1 MASFFRLLS
10 RATTK
15 LQAVFKK
22 QYIFNKHNTYLQEFV
37 YKGPFK
43 TSIFPVE
50 ELGRNC
56 LSVELTHER
65 DRYTRTRQNMSLFGL
80 LTAGVFSLALTNH
93 TVEVGGNDET
103 PEAKNCTASF
113 RKKGKFSTKESTQ
126 TRTEKLQKMN
136 AGLAKRKLSFENLDD
151 STEEQ
156 GICKKKRMT
165 RSMEVKIYTVNH

>member
-50 ELGRNC
+50 KLGQNC

-65 DRYTRTRQNMSLFGL
+65 DRYTRTRQNLSLFGL

-93 TVEVGGNDET
+93 TVEAGENDET
-103 PEAKNCTASF
+103 PEAKNWTASF
-113 RKKGKFSTKESTQ
+113 RKKGNF
-126 TRTEKLQKMN
+126 RR
-136 AGLAKRKLSFENLDD
+136 RKVRKHEP
-151 STEEQ
+151 
-156 GICKKKRMT
+156 KKYK
-165 RSMEVKIYTVNH
+165 K